1 MLKCKIINPKWF
13 IIILML
19 FLSIIIFNNNIE
31 KTFCEK
37 EYQIAECPNNLY
49 LSSYYITAENNA
61 SAISAVENILLNNNF
76 NLDDYEIIVENNI
89 IKIIEKEKQETI
101 EKEKA
106 ETEKQ
111 EIEEIKK
118 AETEETTTIKNN
130 NLEIKNE
137 NVEFNDNNNIEKDRA
152 IKATSGQA
160 DFIIYRA
167 PDGLEGEEGKIY
179 MNNGYSYFRYYQ
191 LEKIIKDKSLNP
203 KNYDIEIRKET
214 YNSSAVI
221 DANNFTQL
229 VEIDDY
235 IKIYIT
241 KNENAIVEEI
251 KKFEGGGGSGTTEIN
266 TKELEKINMCI
277 CMLLAIMFIYNFA
290 NSMFKR

>member
-31 KTFCEK
+31 RTFCEE

-89 IKIIEKEKQETI
+89 IKIIEKEKQE
-101 EKEKA
+101 
-106 ETEKQ
+106 
-111 EIEEIKK
+111 IEEIKK
-118 AETEETTTIKNN
+118 AETEETTTIQDN

-137 NVEFNDNNNIEKDRA
+137 SVEFNDNNNIEKDRA

-179 MNNGYSYFRYYQ
+179 MSNGYSYFRYYQ
-191 LEKIIKDKSLNP
+191 LEKLIKDKGLNP
-203 KNYDIEIRKET
+203 RNYNIEVRKET
-214 YNSSAVI
+214 YNTSIII

-229 VEIDDY
+229 IEIDDY
-235 IKIYIT
+235 IKIYIE

-251 KKFEGGGGSGTTEIN
+251 KTLKEGGGGNETTEIN
-266 TKELEKINMCI
+266 TKELEKICMCI
-277 CMLLAIMFIYNFA
+277 CMLLAINFIYIFT
-290 NSMFKR
+290 NSLLRR